1 MTLRTNSER
10 PITCDL
16 GTNRIAG
23 TSRHEIVRAA
33 RLALEETEAG
43 EDIPLWDGG
52 AGGRVAAVL
61 IRDLVGI
68 DINETE
74 LTEEVV

>member
-1 MTLRTNSER
+1 MTLRTNSEC